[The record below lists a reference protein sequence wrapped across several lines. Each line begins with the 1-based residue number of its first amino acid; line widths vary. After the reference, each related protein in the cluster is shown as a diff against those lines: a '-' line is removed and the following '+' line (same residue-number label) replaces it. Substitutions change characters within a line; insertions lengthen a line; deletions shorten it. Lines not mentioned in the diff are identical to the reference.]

1 MPRTRQDGTYPHRP
15 SHRGEQS
22 TSKGQKLP
30 EILTN
35 EEERVLVRVFNPR
48 YAAGLRNKALVS
60 AMLYAGLRAAEALSL
75 KVRDVTWSGDEAG
88 KVHLKQGK
96 GKKDR
101 ILSLNAPSLELL
113 RLWRDRR
120 YDPTSKLLFTT
131 REGKPL
137 ATRWLRQMVTTYAGR
152 ASIGKHI
159 HPHTLRHTFAT
170 NLYRSSGHN
179 LRVVQ
184 LALGHSSIQTT
195 EIYTHIASDEV
206 GEEMRKLRQ
215 AA

>member
-1 MPRTRQDGTYPHRP
+1 MAPD
-15 SHRGEQS
+15 
-22 TSKGQKLP
+22 
-30 EILTN
+30 
-35 EEERVLVRVFNPR
+35 
-48 YAAGLRNKALVS
+48 AGLRNKALVS
-60 AMLYAGLRAAEALSL
+60 VMLYAGLRASEALTL
-75 KVRDVTWSGDEAG
+75 KVRDITWTGDEAG
-88 KVHLKQGK
+88 KVHVKEGK

-101 ILSLNAPSLELL
+101 ILYLNAPSLELL
-113 RLWRDRR
+113 KLWRNRR
-120 YDPTSKLLFTT
+120 YDHTSKLLFTT
-131 REGKPL
+131 RDGTLL
-137 ATRWLRQMVTTYAGR
+137 ATRWLRKMVATYAGR
-152 ASIGKHI
+152 ACIEKRV

-195 EIYTHIASDEV
+195 EIYTHIANDEV

>member
-1 MPRTRQDGTYPHRP
+1 MPQGR
-15 SHRGEQS
+15 
-22 TSKGQKLP
+22 KLP
-30 EILTN
+30 EILTSD
-35 EEERVLVRVFNPR
+35 EEKALVKVFNMR
-48 YAAGLRNKALVS
+48 YDAGLRNKALVS
-60 AMLYAGLRAAEALSL
+60 VMLYAGLRAAEALNLS
-75 KVRDVTWSGDEAG
+75 VRDMTWTGDEAG
-88 KVHLKQGK
+88 KVHIKQGK

-101 ILSLNAPSLELL
+101 MVYLNAASVDLL
-113 RLWRDRR
+113 TRWRDRR
-120 YDPTSKLLFTT
+120 YDQRSKLLFTT
-131 REGKPL
+131 REAKRL
-137 ATRWLRQMVTTYAGR
+137 ATRWLRQMVNTYAGR
-152 ASIGKHI
+152 AGIEKHV

-195 EIYTHIASDEV
+195 EIYTHIANDEV

>member
-1 MPRTRQDGTYPHRP
+1 MTSPLSVLLENELLRYGRLYWQPETAADGPCACLLFPICTR
-15 SHRGEQS
+15 
-22 TSKGQKLP
+22 
-30 EILTN
+30 
-35 EEERVLVRVFNPR
+35 
-48 YAAGLRNKALVS
+48 A
-60 AMLYAGLRAAEALSL
+60 
-75 KVRDVTWSGDEAG
+75 RDITWAGDEAG
-88 KVHLKQGK
+88 KLHVKQGK

-113 RLWRDRR
+113 KIWRDRR
-120 YDPTSKLLFTT
+120 YDQTSKLLFTT

-137 ATRWLRQMVTTYAGR
+137 SDRWLRKMVETYSKKAGVD
-152 ASIGKHI
+152 KHV

-195 EIYTHIASDEV
+195 EIYTHIANDEV

>member
-1 MPRTRQDGTYPHRP
+1 MRR
-15 SHRGEQS
+15 
-22 TSKGQKLP
+22 GQKLP
-30 EILTN
+30 EILTGY
-35 EEERVLVRVFNPR
+35 EEKALLKVFNGR
-48 YAAGLRNKALVS
+48 YDAGLRNKALVS
-60 AMLYAGLRAAEALSL
+60 VMLYAGLRAAEALN
-75 KVRDVTWSGDEAG
+75 VQVGDITWTGDETG
-88 KVHLKQGK
+88 RLHVKQGK

-101 ILSLNAPSLELL
+101 MVYLNAASVDLL
-113 RLWRDRR
+113 TRWRDRR

-131 REGKPL
+131 REAKRL
-137 ATRWLRQMVTTYAGR
+137 ATRWLRQMVHTYAER
-152 ASIGKHI
+152 AGIEKHV

-184 LALGHSSIQTT
+184 LSLGHSSIQTT
-195 EIYTHIASDEV
+195 EIYTHVASDEV